1 VKNSG
6 NLGGPDL
13 SRRDLLRTS
22 SVAAVSSAIGTLV
35 GACSRSPAAIAAGEQ
50 SGPVKLTSLLAPTER
65 ESKGAETPL
74 PPEDRVGFA
83 IVGLGHLS
91 IEQLLPAFGECKA
104 SRPVAL
110 VSGHRDK
117 ALAVANR
124 YGIATKNIYDYQNF
138 DKIKDNPAVS
148 VVYIVLPNGMHAEYS
163 IRASKAG
170 KHVLCEKPMA
180 VSVDEC
186 QRMIA
191 AAKQADRLL
200 MIAYRLQYEPH
211 HRELIRMARAGEL
224 GKLKGF
230 LSANGQNQG
239 DPEQWRL
246 KRALAGG
253 GPLPDVGIYCIN
265 AARYLSGEEP
275 LSVTATSF
283 RTPNDPR
290 FEEVEEQLDFTLSFP
305 SGFMA
310 TCSSSY
316 GYHNAKYMRLLGER
330 GWAEMDPAFPYQGLR
345 LVVSR
350 KSDRAEQEERR
361 QIDLGSKNHFALEM
375 DHMAECV
382 KNKKQPRTPGEEG
395 LQDQRI
401 ITALYQ
407 AAESGRR
414 VELPRIDQ
422 KDAFRGPPP
431 T

>member
-1 VKNSG
+1 MKHFEH
-6 NLGGPDL
+6 L

-35 GACSRSPAAIAAGEQ
+35 GACSRSSSAVAASEQ
-50 SGPVKLTSLLAPTER
+50 PGPVKLPNILAPTER
-65 ESKGAETPL
+65 EQSEQPPL
-74 PPEDRVGFA
+74 APEDRVGFA

-91 IEQLLPAFGECKA
+91 LEQILPAFGESKA
-104 SRPVAL
+104 CRPVAL

-117 ALAVANR
+117 ALTVANR
-124 YGIATKNIYDYQNF
+124 YGIPTKNIYDYQNF
-138 DKIKDNPAVS
+138 DKLKDNPAVS

-186 QRMIA
+186 QKMID

-211 HRELIRMARAGEL
+211 HRELIRLARAGEL
-224 GKLKGF
+224 GKLKGL

-253 GPLPDVGIYCIN
+253 GPLPDVGIYCLN
-265 AARYLSGEEP
+265 AARYLTGEEP
-275 LSVTATSF
+275 ISASATSF
-283 RTPNDPR
+283 RTPDDPR
-290 FEEVEEQLDFTLSFP
+290 FKEVEEQFDFTLSFP
-305 SGFMA
+305 SGFTA

-316 GYHNAKYMRLLGER
+316 SCHNTKYMRLHGER
-330 GWAEMDPAFPYQGLR
+330 GWAEMDPAFPYQGLK
-345 LVVSR
+345 LTVSR
-350 KSDRAEQEERR
+350 KSEHGEQEERR
-361 QIDLGSKNHFALEM
+361 EIDLGSKNHFALEM

-382 KNKKQPRTPGEEG
+382 KNKKTPRTPGEEG
-395 LQDQRI
+395 MQDQRI

-407 AAESGRR
+407 AAESGGR
-414 VELPRIDQ
+414 VELPRIDG
-422 KDAFRGPPP
+422 KDPFRGAPP

>member
-1 VKNSG
+1 MKNFEH
-6 NLGGPDL
+6 L
-13 SRRDLLRTS
+13 SRRELLRNS
-22 SVAAVSSAIGTLV
+22 SIAAVSGAIGSLV
-35 GACSRSPAAIAAGEQ
+35 GACSRSPSAVAASEQ
-50 SGPVKLTSLLAPTER
+50 PGPIKLSGLLAPTER
-65 ESKGAETPL
+65 EQKSPDPPL
-74 PPEDRVGFA
+74 PPEERTGFA
-83 IVGLGHLS
+83 IVGLGHLAL
-91 IEQLLPAFGECKA
+91 EQILPAFGESKA
-104 SRPVAL
+104 ARPVAL

-124 YGIATKNIYDYQNF
+124 YGIPSKNIYDYSNF
-138 DKIKDNPAVS
+138 DQLKNNPAVQ

-180 VSVDEC
+180 ISVDEC
-186 QRMIA
+186 QQMID
-191 AAKQADRLL
+191 AAKQANRLL

-211 HRELIRMARAGEL
+211 HRELIRLARAGEL
-224 GKLKGF
+224 GTLKGL

-265 AARYLSGEEP
+265 AARYLTGEEP
-275 LSVTATSF
+275 VSATATSF

-290 FEEVEEQLDFTLSFP
+290 FKEVEEQLDFTLSFP
-305 SGFMA
+305 SGFLA

-330 GWAEMDPAFPYQGLR
+330 GWAQMDPAFPYQGLK
-345 LVVSR
+345 LVVAR
-350 KSDRAEQEERR
+350 KSEHGEQEERR
-361 QIDLGSKNHFALEM
+361 EVDLGQKNHFALEM

-382 KNKKQPRTPGEEG
+382 KTNKQPRTPGEEG
-395 LQDQRI
+395 MQDQRI

-414 VELPRIDQ
+414 VELPRIDR
-422 KDAFRGPPP
+422 KDAFRGAAP